1 MTTDNKPN
9 PANNPTTVPP
19 KPTQL
24 PTRPGLPEREG
35 DEKLDGAQQIADH
48 LAHKGAKAE
57 QDFDKDNSKL
67 FSK

>member
-1 MTTDNKPN
+1 MTTDINPN
-9 PANNPTTVPP
+9 PANEPTTFPPNPTQVPT
-19 KPTQL
+19 K
-24 PTRPGLPEREG
+24 PGLPAKEEVG
-35 DEKLDGAQQIADH
+35 KTDQVADH